1 MFSEAHEIME
11 MKEAF
16 YELVD
21 YLCAKCLAGEVLLA
35 NIAAESSDFVRFNNS
50 LIRQAGSV
58 QQAYLTLE
66 LINEKRHAKTTVTLS
81 GHGDDDRARCSK
93 YLAELREKLPSIPED
108 PYLLYSAEVNS
119 GEQISEDTLPDRAD
133 VLDAIIAAGAG
144 RDMVGIYAAGAIQRG
159 FANSLGQKNFCQ
171 RHSFDLGWSFY
182 RSADRAVK
190 TSYAGFDWDTDAFNA
205 KVATASEQLEVLA
218 RESKT
223 IEPGK
228 YRLYLSPAAVNELLS
243 MLCWGGFGL
252 KARETKFTPL
262 LKMVSE
268 GATLSDKL
276 TIRENTSGGIG
287 PNFQSSGFIKP
298 ESVTL
303 IDSGKLGDCL
313 VSPRSAMEYNVETN
327 ASLDHEWPESLD
339 MSAGTIPRQ
348 DVLEQLGTGLYV
360 SQLWYLN
367 FSDRPAG
374 RMTGMTRFATFWIE
388 DGQVVAP
395 LNVMRFDETPYRVLG
410 ENLIGL
416 TRERDFISDPDTY
429 FQRSTGSAL
438 LPGALVKDFNF
449 TL

>member
-1 MFSEAHEIME
+1 ME

-21 YLCAKCLAGEVLLA
+21 YLSAKCQADEVLLA

-58 QQAYLTLE
+58 EQAYLTLE
-66 LINEKRHAKTTVTLS
+66 LISGKRHAKAIVPLG
-81 GHGDDDRARCSK
+81 GHAELDRARCTECLS
-93 YLAELREKLPSIPED
+93 ELRDTLTSVPDD
-108 PYLLYSAEVNS
+108 PYLLYSTDPS
-119 GEQISEDTLPDRAD
+119 SSEQEGVDTLPDRQT
-133 VLDAIIAAGAG
+133 VLEAIATAGAG
-144 RDMVGIYAAGAIQRG
+144 REMVGIYAAGRIERG
-159 FANSLGQKNFCQ
+159 FANSLGQKNYSQ
-171 RHSFDLGWSFY
+171 SYSFDLDWSFY
-182 RSADRAVK
+182 RSADKAVK
-190 TSYAGFDWDTDAFNA
+190 SSYAGLEWEPEVFSA
-205 KVATASEQLEVLA
+205 KVASASRQLEVLA
-218 RESKT
+218 QEPKT

-228 YRLYLSPAAVNELLS
+228 YRVYLSPAAMNELVS
-243 MLCWGGFGL
+243 ILCWGGFGL
-252 KARETKFTPL
+252 KSRETKFTPL
-262 LKMVSE
+262 LKMVAQ

-276 TIRENTSGGIG
+276 TIRENTAGGIG

-298 ESVTL
+298 DSITL

-313 VSPRSAMEYNVETN
+313 VSPRSAKEYGVETN
-327 ASLDHEWPESLD
+327 AAANYEMPESLEIL
-339 MSAGTIPRQ
+339 AGDIART

-374 RMTGMTRFATFWIE
+374 RITGMTRFATFWVE

-395 LNVMRFDETPYRVLG
+395 LNVMRFDETPYNVLG
-410 ENLIGL
+410 ENLLGL
-416 TRERDFISDPDTY
+416 TSERDFIPSSQTY
-429 FQRSTGSAL
+429 SQRSTDSTR